1 MGKIVSI
8 RKKQIMLKISILSGN
23 VHVFWCTSTAE
34 CYDTISHCY
43 LCSRSLSRLLL
54 SSLVIAN
61 VPVRML
67 VNLVFKTC
75 NSSNIIDTIVTELF
89 GALVIVIIA
98 WFLQLKNRRTG
109 ALPWRN
115 QIDSLE
121 ILGRNS
127 IQIDWDSETQ
137 NRHLSTPKT
146 MSSTRLHLQRGGG
159 TITITDQT
167 MGLLWGNG
175 KAILKSVMCSKE
187 LASLCRKI
195 CSQFACGECDLLLD

>member
-1 MGKIVSI
+1 MYMYVDAQKV
-8 RKKQIMLKISILSGN
+8 LS
-23 VHVFWCTSTAE
+23 VLTL
-34 CYDTISHCY
+34 SHCY

-54 SSLVIAN
+54 SSLVIAS

-98 WFLQLKNRRTG
+98 WFFQLKNRRTG

-127 IQIDWDSETQ
+127 IRIGWDSETHTQ
-137 NRHLSTPKT
+137 CLPTPRTRISTN
-146 MSSTRLHLQRGGG
+146 LHLQRGE
-159 TITITDQT
+159 TITITYERDT
-167 MGLLWGNG
+167 VRW
-175 KAILKSVMCSKE
+175 
-187 LASLCRKI
+187 
-195 CSQFACGECDLLLD
+195 